1 MGANRVWDF
10 TSFSSLQ
17 SCFPLSPL
25 EGGFVVAFS
34 METVVAWKLA
44 LVKLEYAHA
53 VITASSQGLCR
64 SCMAAIFLSEEAFSL
79 MTGRPSTDKSKEYSK
94 VGERE
99 QDAVMTTHK
108 PNTTIEPRID
118 PPLF

>member
-1 MGANRVWDF
+1 MDVNRVWDLV
-10 TSFSSLQ
+10 SFSVVQ
-17 SCFPLSPL
+17 SCFSLAPL
-25 EGGFVVAFS
+25 EGGFVGAFLV
-34 METVVAWKLA
+34 ETEVDLR
-44 LVKLEYAHA
+44 KLENAHA